1 MAGKYSFYAMK
12 LGDSLVRRLFEHLVA
27 QEIPELSGRKISISV
42 GAALCSGDKTASFD
56 DLYAKVDSAM
66 YISKKSSGN
75 VLTFAGS

>member
-1 MAGKYSFYAMK
+1 M
-12 LGDSLVRRLFEHLVA
+12 A
-27 QEIPELSGRKISISV
+27 QEIPELGGRKISISV